1 MLCEF
6 NKIQIGRTFCI
17 KNSSPRRKNS
27 EQQRVGCF
35 RCSLVPVCK
44 SPVIMATSS
53 GVGLALCI
61 ALVALLCTWSNAD
74 TTVASV
80 SYSTPLCGDDFA
92 MGNEHTYAYKQNS
105 HPLCMVINNQSKA
118 VFYPSVDVF
127 TLLEIKNCNAFQSV
141 FYFCVSKLTSCIF
154 AAWGVT
160 VGNNTFFHV
169 ELPGWRTTDV
179 YVSKKTNVLVSN
191 QWVGQQVTAPFLTI
205 LITLSAGQV
214 AGVEF
219 DPDSSC
225 STDTR
230 CTADPSLCLD
240 NAFCGVASSQCVTS
254 TSSCSNT
261 TVGVSCFDCNLKVPV
276 FIPSRCVPICHFI
289 VFPLSDLRC
298 VAGHRFERTLHVQ
311 HGRQAVAVPR
321 VRCGCRLG
329 RRCCLRVQLRGRT
342 RHQLGSSTCYRCDL
356 SIMLFI

>member
-1 MLCEF
+1 
-6 NKIQIGRTFCI
+6 
-17 KNSSPRRKNS
+17 
-27 EQQRVGCF
+27 
-35 RCSLVPVCK
+35 
-44 SPVIMATSS
+44 MATSS

-127 TLLEIKNCNAFQSV
+127 TLLEIKNS
-141 FYFCVSKLTSCIF
+141 
-154 AAWGVT
+154 WGVT

-261 TVGVSCFDCNLKVPV
+261 TVGVSCFDCNLK
-276 FIPSRCVPICHFI
+276 IY
-289 VFPLSDLRC
+289 
-298 VAGHRFERTLHVQ
+298 VAWQGTDSN
-311 HGRQAVAVPR
+311 GRYM
-321 VRCGCRLG
+321 
-329 RRCCLRVQLRGRT
+329 
-342 RHQLGSSTCYRCDL
+342 SSTGARQSQFRAYGVAAAWGAAAASVSNYVAERGTN
-356 SIMLFI
+356 